1 MMGLRAQLRATVASC
16 APKQTQPATFTEISA
31 TGIATQAQQHPAN
44 PHEIRVSGATPTAT
58 AAQQASK
65 TGATFDGDDDELRV
79 AFTRTRNSQLS
90 FTAERLTR
98 ELIAAAMR
106 RCDEFNDNEAAREQ
120 MRDDCLSLSPAMQ
133 ADLLAHFQE
142 SLKWTPPG
150 QFSKTTN

>member
-16 APKQTQPATFTEISA
+16 APKQTQHATSTENSA
-31 TGIATQAQQHPAN
+31 TGTATQAQLHPAN
-44 PHEIRVSGATPTAT
+44 PHEIRVSGATTTAT

-79 AFTRTRNSQLS
+79 AFATPRNSQLS

-98 ELIAAAMR
+98 ELIAAAMKVCGR
-106 RCDEFNDNEAAREQ
+106 HGDDETARQQ

-133 ADLLAHFQE
+133 ADLLDHFNG
-142 SLKWTPPG
+142 KPAN
-150 QFSKTTN
+150 F